1 MILEFKFPAESS
13 SLPTTCP
20 AELNQCMYGSLIVP
34 LNNVMVTDVPAAMP
48 FKTQVSHG
56 LLRGLRPPVPLPEIV
71 VGALLTAEA
80 TLSVNINIASDAA
93 ITENRDRAVN
103 LIMDE
108 RRESTGASR
117 IKECSCNTIFTT
129 NSAVRTLCTKRA

>member
-1 MILEFKFPAESS
+1 
-13 SLPTTCP
+13 
-20 AELNQCMYGSLIVP
+20 MYGSLIVP

-108 RRESTGASR
+108 RRESTGAS
-117 IKECSCNTIFTT
+117 
-129 NSAVRTLCTKRA
+129 